1 MLNIAT
7 NHCPLTCYVI
17 PTESPI
23 CQISVVIVAEEIAWN
38 DFFKSIGLGIVD
50 MIVNDV
56 HDNTD
61 VGLMISSDCF
71 LQFND
76 SCIRIMW
83 IRCKTTVR
91 KIVLHRVVAP
101 VIHEFW
107 MVFINTA
114 KIIHWHELDMSN
126 AQLFDII
133 HSQSVFLQIRRLC

>member
-7 NHCPLTCYVI
+7 NHCPLTCHII

-23 CQISVVIVAEEIAWN
+23 CQIAVVIVAEEIAWD
-38 DFFKSIGLGIVD
+38 DFFKSIGFRIVD

-56 HDNTD
+56 HNHTD

-83 IRCKTTVR
+83 IRCKATVR
-91 KIVLHRVVAP
+91 KIVLHRVVSP

-107 MVFINTA
+107 VIFINTA

-133 HSQSVFLQIRRLC
+133 HSQSVFL

>member
-7 NHCPLTCYVI
+7 NHCPLTCHIV

-23 CQISVVIVAEEIAWN
+23 CQIAVVIVAEEIAWD
-38 DFFKSIGLGIVD
+38 DFFKSIGFRIVD

-56 HDNTD
+56 HDNTN

-83 IRCKTTVR
+83 IRCKATVR

-107 MVFINTA
+107 MIFINAA
-114 KIIHWHELDMSN
+114 KIIQRHELNVGYSK
-126 AQLFDII
+126 LFDVI
-133 HSQSVFLQIRRLC
+133 HS